1 MVFASYFDQ
10 YWTPFYIFINLTIYL
25 IFLGPNTAHSLTLEL
40 DPFFCYSVY
49 KKAAVTFYSP
59 QFWFSFSLRITYL
72 SFLFSNHYLCCFFFI
87 CNLFF
92 LSFNFSIFLIFNCLK
107 KSHCFCEF
115 IDDKF
120 RDYVYNFMD
129 PLVFEFSGLSLFT
142 IYFTMLTSV

>member
-40 DPFFCYSVY
+40 DPFFCYSLY

-87 CNLFF
+87 YIICFSF
-92 LSFNFSIFLIFNCLK
+92 LLTYWYSLILIVLKSLIVFVSLKMINFVIMSAILRV
-107 KSHCFCEF
+107 HQ
-115 IDDKF
+115 
-120 RDYVYNFMD
+120 Y
-129 PLVFEFSGLSLFT
+129 LSLV
-142 IYFTMLTSV
+142 I